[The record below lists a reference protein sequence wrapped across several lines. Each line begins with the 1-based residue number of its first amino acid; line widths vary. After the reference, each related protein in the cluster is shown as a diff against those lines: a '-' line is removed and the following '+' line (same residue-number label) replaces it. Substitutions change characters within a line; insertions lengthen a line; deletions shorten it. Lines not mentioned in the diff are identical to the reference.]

1 MDKIR
6 LKKINNKKES
16 IFNSKFSYLI
26 KNMNI
31 NNIQRII
38 FKKYEIKS
46 IEVNKNIRYRNID
59 NIPINKTSDN
69 IYLSKFQNW
78 YINKKRN
85 QNSNNNKD
93 SSYQYTICDYENIS
107 TDELNN
113 KNKGHK
119 NNYYKYNNK
128 TFVNNN
134 GKHPVIMISKKND
147 KKLYDKTYEYK
158 IKKNDTRN
166 KIIKIQS
173 VWRGHFL
180 RKIAIGS
187 IKKYIGFIALI
198 KYINN
203 IYIKKMK
210 ILFFI
215 KLNNNKKNYL
225 VINRIN
231 FNNQIINTSYEPKY
245 LKKIKTK
252 IHQINNRYEK
262 DNTNLILNK
271 SDILKKRKQKNEKNN
286 NLINISNYNNNNKKL
301 EKFIYMPKKISIYK
315 LEKNKYSLKNS
326 INTKLKIKNFFKCLN
341 KICYHENY
349 PIFSYKLRIIQKINL
364 LNSKLKKLKN
374 IIYLIDKIKLR
385 KFLKKYRDYTIYQK
399 AIDEIYKPENI
410 NSKFYSQI
418 KNGNT
423 NKHLLELLINKKID
437 LENKNNKILM
447 KKYFGLWLNQNN
459 HNLFFLL
466 KKNSCPKTDRNYKK
480 KYLKIKYSHD
490 ISFFTETSKSGKKNE
505 SKDSILNK
513 SHKKTMKVKN
523 ILIRINKGE
532 NILSSSLDL
541 GTKNIKMKNIINKI
555 NNKKILTCFF
565 SYWKKSE

>member
-38 FKKYEIKS
+38 FKKFEIKS

-69 IYLSKFQNW
+69 IYLSKFENW

-93 SSYQYTICDYENIS
+93 SSYQYTICDYENLS

-113 KNKGHK
+113 KNNGHK
-119 NNYYKYNNK
+119 NNYYKYNHK

-210 ILFFI
+210 IIFFI
-215 KLNNNKKNYL
+215 KLNHNKKNYL

-231 FNNQIINTSYEPKY
+231 FNNQIINTPYEPKY

-286 NLINISNYNNNNKKL
+286 NLININN
-301 EKFIYMPKKISIYK
+301 
-315 LEKNKYSLKNS
+315 
-326 INTKLKIKNFFKCLN
+326 
-341 KICYHENY
+341 
-349 PIFSYKLRIIQKINL
+349 
-364 LNSKLKKLKN
+364 
-374 IIYLIDKIKLR
+374 
-385 KFLKKYRDYTIYQK
+385 
-399 AIDEIYKPENI
+399 
-410 NSKFYSQI
+410 
-418 KNGNT
+418 
-423 NKHLLELLINKKID
+423 
-437 LENKNNKILM
+437 
-447 KKYFGLWLNQNN
+447 
-459 HNLFFLL
+459 
-466 KKNSCPKTDRNYKK
+466 
-480 KYLKIKYSHD
+480 
-490 ISFFTETSKSGKKNE
+490 
-505 SKDSILNK
+505 
-513 SHKKTMKVKN
+513 
-523 ILIRINKGE
+523 
-532 NILSSSLDL
+532 
-541 GTKNIKMKNIINKI
+541 
-555 NNKKILTCFF
+555 
-565 SYWKKSE
+565 